1 MSIRNHYHESHFNIS
16 PKLQAINLI
25 SYNKISERQAYTIY
39 YTHTSNP
46 KETLFHLANC
56 PFHQDRQDMS
66 RCSFKLLQSL
76 KKILCLHFSCTRRR
90 GTFSTITNSE
100 DDKFSFVVKINRI
113 HKRHAADKQ
122 ICDKDKQAVRRNHR
136 DYRLSL
142 S

>member
-1 MSIRNHYHESHFNIS
+1 MNHISTYHPNSRPSILFPTTKFQKGRHILFTIYTHLK
-16 PKLQAINLI
+16 PKGNLI
-25 SYNKISERQAYTIY
+25 SPCQLSLP
-39 YTHTSNP
+39 SG
-46 KETLFHLANC
+46 
-56 PFHQDRQDMS
+56 QDMS
-66 RCSFKLLQSL
+66 RCSFSLLQSL
-76 KKILCLHFSCTRRR
+76 KKILCLHFCFKRRR